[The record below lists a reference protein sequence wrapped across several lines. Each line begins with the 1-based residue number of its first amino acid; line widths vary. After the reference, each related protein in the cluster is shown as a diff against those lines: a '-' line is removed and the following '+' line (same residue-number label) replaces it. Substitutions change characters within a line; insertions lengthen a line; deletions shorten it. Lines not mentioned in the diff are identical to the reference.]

1 MNGTG
6 YEQGRRRRHDHPNR
20 RWRVLHGAGRSRP
33 GRPPAASPVQLRASG
48 AGALAYT
55 LAITA
60 LLPSVASAFQAV
72 PTAERQAG
80 LQDARWS
87 AFVGCWE
94 PMTVDETTEEGILCV
109 RPAGEGVEMF
119 TISEGEILTSDF
131 LIADGTPRPIRAEGC
146 SGEESLTFSDD
157 GRRVFTRTAYTCE
170 GVAQSGTGVLAH
182 VAANQ
187 WVDARAIEVDGERT
201 SWVQRYRLV
210 GTDRAV
216 EEGVTD
222 PGFGMETASRTARF
236 VAHRGVGFPQVEEAA
251 REVDAGA
258 VEAWLANRQEGFAPT
273 AEDLE
278 ALADAGVPESV
289 IDVVVAKSYPETFQV
304 NPEGAA
310 NQRAPEDDPRAYRGA
325 RRPIALGLGFRLRT
339 LGYGYG
345 YVPAPAF
352 YYGYGYGYPGYW
364 GYRPGTVIIERRAPE
379 PQGRIIRGRG
389 YVRPGSSG
397 GDDRRA
403 VPRGQPSSSER
414 PSATAPRRSG
424 DDTPSEPRRAVRRD
438 PGGGSGG

>member
-1 MNGTG
+1 MSDMELGH
-6 YEQGRRRRHDHPNR
+6 RRAPR
-20 RWRVLHGAGRSRP
+20 
-33 GRPPAASPVQLRASG
+33 AASAVALKPHALVLL
-48 AGALAYT
+48 GALA
-55 LAITA
+55 AAA
-60 LLPSVASAFQAV
+60 LLPAAASAFQTV

-94 PMTVDETTEEGILCV
+94 PLGGDASTEEGILCV

-119 TISEGEILTSDF
+119 TISDGDVLTSDF
-131 LIADGTPRPIRAEGC
+131 LIADGMARPIRAEGC
-146 SGEESLTFSDD
+146 AGDESLGFSDD

-170 GVAQSGTGVLAH
+170 GVEQSGTGLLAH
-182 VAANQ
+182 VTANQ

-210 GTDRAV
+210 GADRAA

-251 REVDAGA
+251 GAVDAGA
-258 VEAWLANRQEGFAPT
+258 VEAWLAHRPEGFAPT

-289 IDVVVAKSYPETFQV
+289 IDVVVAKSFPETFQV
-304 NPEGAA
+304 NAEGAA
-310 NQRAPEDDPRAYRGA
+310 TERAPSRDERVYRGA
-325 RRPIALGLGFRLRT
+325 RRPVLLGMGLRLRT

-345 YVPAPAF
+345 YVPSPAF

-379 PQGRIIRGRG
+379 PQGRIIRERG
-389 YVRPGSSG
+389 YVRPGSPG
-397 GDDRRA
+397 ADDRRA
-403 VPRGQPSSSER
+403 VPRSQPSGGER

-424 DDTPSEPRRAVRRD
+424 DDAPSEPRRAVRRN
-438 PGGGSGG
+438 PGGGGGG

>member
-1 MNGTG
+1 MNGMRRRV
-6 YEQGRRRRHDHPNR
+6 GRRVGGGHGVSAM
-20 RWRVLHGAGRSRP
+20 VLLGVVTG
-33 GRPPAASPVQLRASG
+33 L
-48 AGALAYT
+48 T
-55 LAITA
+55 L
-60 LLPSVASAFQAV
+60 LLPEAGGAWQAV
-72 PTAERQAG
+72 PTAEREAG

-94 PMTVDETTEEGILCV
+94 PLTVDETSGEGILCV

-119 TISEGEILTSDF
+119 TISDGEILTSDF
-131 LIADGTPRPIRAEGC
+131 LIADGAARPIRAEGC
-146 SGEESLTFSDD
+146 AGDESLAFSDD

-170 GVAQSGTGVLAH
+170 GVEQVGTGVLAH
-182 VAANQ
+182 VSANQ

-210 GTDRAV
+210 GVDRAT

-222 PGFGMETASRTARF
+222 PGFRMETASRAARY
-236 VAHRGVGFPQVEEAA
+236 VAHRGVGFTEVEEAA
-251 REVDAGA
+251 GAVDAGA
-258 VEAWLANRQEGFAPT
+258 VEAWLANRPEGFTPT

-289 IDVVVAKSYPETFQV
+289 IDVVVAKSFPETFQV

-310 NQRAPEDDPRAYRGA
+310 AERAPLREEQVYRGA
-325 RRPIALGLGFRLRT
+325 RRPIVLGLGMRLRT

-352 YYGYGYGYPGYW
+352 FYGSGYGYPGYW
-364 GYRPGTVIIERRAPE
+364 GYRPGRVIIERRAPE

-389 YVRPGSSG
+389 YTRPGDDGGRTAVPRSQPSG
-397 GDDRRA
+397 GD
-403 VPRGQPSSSER
+403 R
-414 PSATAPRRSG
+414 PSATPPRRSG
-424 DDTPSEPRRAVRRD
+424 DEQPSEPRRAVRRN